1 MTCTRYDRLRPE
13 APDGH
18 GLHPFRAIQMARRLG
33 PVQAKLFLVGCE
45 PATPGADD
53 DVTAGLSAAVAAA
66 VEPAAALVASLVA
79 ELRAS
84 AVPRA

>member
-1 MTCTRYDRLRPE
+1 MLVAGIGNVFLGDDGFGVAVAQHLLARG
-13 APDGH
+13 AP
-18 GLHPFRAIQMARRLG
+18 A
-33 PVQAKLFLVGCE
+33 
-45 PATPGADD
+45 GADD

-79 ELRAS
+79 ELRTS